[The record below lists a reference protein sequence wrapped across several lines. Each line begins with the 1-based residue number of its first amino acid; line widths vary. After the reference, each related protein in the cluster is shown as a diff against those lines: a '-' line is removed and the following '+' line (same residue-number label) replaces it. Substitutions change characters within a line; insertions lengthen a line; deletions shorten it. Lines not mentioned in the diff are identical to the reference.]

1 MIHTIIESN
10 VLLYVMAAMGALS
23 VLGQLMLNGCYRKL
37 IREIA
42 NTQAEK
48 GEFMKKLR
56 YRYQNDRKRSG
67 GNVNIPVFVKQTL
80 MNYRYRK
87 LTFHQW
93 KRGIAGLFAGSL
105 LIGAAGIGAAWG
117 NVQLET
123 SIRFLIQEMAAMTG
137 IMAVVVLW
145 TDLGYK
151 SGRLQT
157 NLEDYLCHS
166 GIGTNLEEVVLEEST
181 VKEKKVPAVVGIR
194 KKAEK
199 RAESKAQKEKRELQE
214 NLVRMKDAAREVA
227 ADDEVS
233 RKKERNREILRQ
245 MDAAEQERIIRDVLA
260 EFLA

>member
-37 IREIA
+37 MREIA

-105 LIGAAGIGAAWG
+105 LIGAAGIGAVWG
-117 NVQLET
+117 NAQLET
-123 SIRFLIQEMAAMTG
+123 SIRFLIQEMAA
-137 IMAVVVLW
+137 I
-145 TDLGYK
+145 
-151 SGRLQT
+151 
-157 NLEDYLCHS
+157 
-166 GIGTNLEEVVLEEST
+166 
-181 VKEKKVPAVVGIR
+181 
-194 KKAEK
+194 
-199 RAESKAQKEKRELQE
+199 
-214 NLVRMKDAAREVA
+214 
-227 ADDEVS
+227 
-233 RKKERNREILRQ
+233 
-245 MDAAEQERIIRDVLA
+245 
-260 EFLA
+260 